1 MHAPVVGAGA
11 TGAGATGATKQTKHV
26 GKEPCIYGK
35 RALIYGKRALI
46 YGKRALI
53 YGKRAP
59 PPCLPGWQ
67 KKATTT
73 AANMQPSMLPCRPST
88 MSPRH
93 GITASRHH
101 GITAS
106 ATTQACVYE
115 TEANV
120 YGKRDLYTWQ
130 KRPIYMIKETFIHGK
145 RDLPDLRIWKK
156 RTM

>member
-1 MHAPVVGAGA
+1 MCVYWIHAYIQSCSQSTRMHAPVVGAGA

-46 YGKRALI
+46 YGKRA
-53 YGKRAP
+53 P
-59 PPCLPGWQ
+59 PPRLPGWQ

-93 GITASRHH
+93 GITASPHQQQPRH
-101 GITAS
+101 
-106 ATTQACVYE
+106 ACMKQRPTYMVKE
-115 TEANV
+115 T
-120 YGKRDLYTWQ
+120 YIHGKRDLYT
-130 KRPIYMIKETFIHGK
+130 
-145 RDLPDLRIWKK
+145 
-156 RTM
+156 